1 MHPVQFSG
9 AKLEKLYLLET
20 NSFLSFPM
28 ESKKVCVIGA
38 GPSGTA
44 VLRSFQSAHQK
55 GAVIPKVVC
64 YEKQQDLGGLWNYTY
79 RTGIDETAEPVHCS
93 MYRYLWSNGPKEA
106 LEFADYSFEKHF
118 GKPIPSYPP
127 RAVLADYIKGR
138 IEEAGVRNWIQF
150 RTPVRWVDR
159 NEVTK
164 KFTVTVMNIAENMQ
178 TTEEFDYV
186 ICCSGHFSTPNVPHF
201 EGMETFSGQVMHAH
215 DFRDAAHFAG
225 KNVMV
230 VGSSYSAEDIGSQ
243 LWKYGAK
250 TITACYRTKPMS
262 FHFPD
267 NWEIKPLL
275 TKVEGKNCTFKD
287 GTQKEIDVIILC
299 TGYLHHFPF
308 LSESVRLKTDN
319 RMWPK
324 ML

>member
-1 MHPVQFSG
+1 
-9 AKLEKLYLLET
+9 
-20 NSFLSFPM
+20 M
-28 ESKKVCVIGA
+28 ENKRVCVIGA

-44 VLRSFQSAHQK
+44 VLRAFQSAASK
-55 GAVIPKVVC
+55 GTKIPEIVC
-64 YEKQQDLGGLWNYTY
+64 YEKQADLGGLWNYTY
-79 RTGIDETAEPVHCS
+79 RTGIDDIGEPVHCS

-106 LEFADYSFEKHF
+106 LEFADYTFEKHF
-118 GKPIPSYPP
+118 GKAIPSYPP

-138 IEEAGVRNWIQF
+138 IEEAGVRHWIKF
-150 RTPVRWVDR
+150 RNPVRWVDR
-159 NEVTK
+159 DETTK
-164 KFTVTVMNIAENMQ
+164 KFKVTAYNSSENKQ

-201 EGMETFSGQVMHAH
+201 DGMETYTGQVMHAH
-215 DFRDAAHFAG
+215 DFRDAAHYAG

-262 FHFPD
+262 FHFPE

-275 TKVEGKNCTFKD
+275 TKVQGKTCTFKD
-287 GTQKEIDVIILC
+287 GSSKEIDVIVLC

-308 LSESVRLKTDN
+308 LSEALRLKTEN

-324 ML
+324 NL

>member
-1 MHPVQFSG
+1 M
-9 AKLEKLYLLET
+9 
-20 NSFLSFPM
+20 
-28 ESKKVCVIGA
+28 CVIGA

-44 VLRSFQSAHQK
+44 VLRSFQSAREK
-55 GAVIPKVVC
+55 GAVIPKIVC

-138 IEEAGVRNWIQF
+138 IEEAGVRSWIKF
-150 RTPVRWVDR
+150 RTPVRWVERD
-159 NEVTK
+159 EVTK
-164 KFTVTVMNIAENMQ
+164 KFSVTVMNIAENVQ

-215 DFRDAAHFAG
+215 DFRTRLPRRGSLCRAERHGGGLVLQCRGHWLAA
-225 KNVMV
+225 VEV
-230 VGSSYSAEDIGSQ
+230 RCEDHHGLLPHQTAVFPLPGQ
-243 LWKYGAK
+243 LG
-250 TITACYRTKPMS
+250 
-262 FHFPD
+262 D
-267 NWEIKPLL
+267 
-275 TKVEGKNCTFKD
+275 
-287 GTQKEIDVIILC
+287 
-299 TGYLHHFPF
+299 
-308 LSESVRLKTDN
+308 
-319 RMWPK
+319 
-324 ML
+324 

>member
-1 MHPVQFSG
+1 MTIHG
-9 AKLEKLYLLET
+9 
-20 NSFLSFPM
+20 NR
-28 ESKKVCVIGA
+28 VCVIGA

-44 VLRSFQSAHQK
+44 VLRAFQSAASK
-55 GAVIPKVVC
+55 GANIPEVVC
-64 YEKQQDLGGLWNYTY
+64 YEKQADLGGLWNYTY
-79 RTGIDETAEPVHCS
+79 RTGIDDIGEPVLCS

-106 LEFADYSFEKHF
+106 LEFADYPFEKHF

-138 IEEAGVRNWIQF
+138 VEAAGVRNWIKF
-150 RTPVRWVDR
+150 RSPVRWVEQDAL
-159 NEVTK
+159 TG
-164 KFTVTVMNIAENMQ
+164 KFSVTVYNAVNNVQ

-186 ICCSGHFSTPNVPHF
+186 ICCSGHFSTPHVPHF
-201 EGMETFSGQVMHAH
+201 EGMETFKGQVMHSH
-215 DFRDAAHFAG
+215 DFRDAAHYAG

-250 TITACYRTKPMS
+250 TITACYRTKPLK

-267 NWEIKPLL
+267 NWEVKPLL
-275 TKVEGKNCTFKD
+275 MKVEGDLCTFKD
-287 GTQKEIDVIILC
+287 GSTKKIDVIVLC

-308 LSESVRLKTDN
+308 MSEGLRLKTEN

-324 ML
+324 SL

>member
-1 MHPVQFSG
+1 MTVHG
-9 AKLEKLYLLET
+9 KR
-20 NSFLSFPM
+20 
-28 ESKKVCVIGA
+28 VCVIGA

-44 VLRSFQSAHQK
+44 VLRAFQSAASK
-55 GAVIPKVVC
+55 GADIPEVVC
-64 YEKQQDLGGLWNYTY
+64 YEKQADLGGLWNYTY
-79 RTGIDETAEPVHCS
+79 RTGIDDIGEPVHCS

-106 LEFADYSFEKHF
+106 LEFADYPFEKHF

-138 IEEAGVRNWIQF
+138 VEAAGVRNWIKF
-150 RTPVRWVDR
+150 RSPVRWVQQDALTR
-159 NEVTK
+159 
-164 KFTVTVMNIAENMQ
+164 KFSVTVYNAANNVQ

-186 ICCSGHFSTPNVPHF
+186 ICCSGHFSTPHVPHF
-201 EGMETFSGQVMHAH
+201 EGMETFTGQVMHSH
-215 DFRDAAHFAG
+215 DFRDAAHYAG

-250 TITACYRTKPMS
+250 TITACYRTKPLK

-267 NWEIKPLL
+267 NWEVKPLL
-275 TKVEGKNCTFKD
+275 MKVEGDLCTFKD
-287 GTQKEIDVIILC
+287 GSSKKIDVIVLC

-308 LSESVRLKTDN
+308 MSEALRLKTEN

-324 ML
+324 SL

>member
-1 MHPVQFSG
+1 MTIHG
-9 AKLEKLYLLET
+9 
-20 NSFLSFPM
+20 NR
-28 ESKKVCVIGA
+28 VCVIGA

-44 VLRSFQSAHQK
+44 VLRAFQSAASK
-55 GAVIPKVVC
+55 GANIPEVVC
-64 YEKQQDLGGLWNYTY
+64 YEKQADLGGLWNYTY
-79 RTGIDETAEPVHCS
+79 RTGIDDIGEPVHCS

-106 LEFADYSFEKHF
+106 LEFADYPFEKHF

-138 IEEAGVRNWIQF
+138 VEAAGVRNWIKF
-150 RTPVRWVDR
+150 RSPVRWVEQDAL
-159 NEVTK
+159 TG
-164 KFTVTVMNIAENMQ
+164 KFSVTVYNAVNNVQ

-186 ICCSGHFSTPNVPHF
+186 ICCSGHFSTPHVPHF
-201 EGMETFSGQVMHAH
+201 EGMETFKGQVMHSH
-215 DFRDAAHFAG
+215 DFRDAAHYAG

-250 TITACYRTKPMS
+250 TITACYRTKPLK

-267 NWEIKPLL
+267 NWEVKPLL
-275 TKVEGKNCTFKD
+275 MKVEGDLCTFKD
-287 GTQKEIDVIILC
+287 GSTKKIDVIVLC

-308 LSESVRLKTDN
+308 MSEGLRLKTEN

-324 ML
+324 SL